1 MKTKNNFR
9 NTALISIVFTAISC
23 SSPTG
28 NSDLKNRIAGRY
40 ASQTE
45 STFDYYRDTLE
56 IRPTDDGKFDVQI
69 IAHWSSAKKDDPNRP
84 SNKVAGVWNKGNV
97 GSTLVADFQASD
109 TTLRIVEQL
118 TGGVE
123 ILSFDDDKGTIQ
135 WPSDDGEVEVYT
147 KIKE

>member
-1 MKTKNNFR
+1 MKVSKSFY
-9 NTALISIVFTAISC
+9 LISILAVTSTTSSC
-23 SSPTG
+23 SPSG
-28 NSDLKNRIAGRY
+28 NGSDVKDRIAGKY

-69 IAHWSSAKKDDPNRP
+69 IAHWSNAKEDDPNRP

-123 ILSFDDDKGTIQ
+123 ILSFNDDKGTIQ
-135 WPSDDGEVEVYT
+135 WPSDDGEVEIYT
-147 KIKE
+147 KVNE